1 MSPPPAG
8 WGMLPQSKVVAM
20 IEEENG
26 QPLEPFQCLYNY
38 DNMMTRACARLGQ
51 ISDSERVMG
60 YKESAEM
67 YVAMVIE
74 LKAQRAWWH
83 EVFMD
88 SIKSGPDLSEKAVIT
103 ETVLRMLDGN

>member
-38 DNMMTRACARLGQ
+38 DNMMTRACARMEQ
-51 ISDSERVMG
+51 IAQSERVMG
-60 YKESAEM
+60 YKESYEM
-67 YVAMVIE
+67 YAAMVIE

-83 EVFMD
+83 EIYMD
-88 SIKSGPDLSEKAVIT
+88 SIKAIPTMSVNTIA
-103 ETVLRMLDGN
+103 